1 MFVLLTTF
9 TAAVLIRSQAAA
21 VPKTTPGAVLS
32 TTQQPMGPF
41 WGIWKRDLKAI
52 TSTIELQTLA
62 SATANFVHKRAALDT
77 ISTSV
82 PFRTFVTRDIEKREV
97 TSSTGTTVEDV
108 RSTAVLSTAPGVSL
122 APREADEEDDE
133 AATKA
138 SSGKSSTKEVS
149 ERDDEDASEA
159 QSSTSNAS
167 TSVVPLSTVIMATHL
182 EQGAVTRGNVA
193 EASTAAFVATASES
207 ASVKPS
213 KVASP

>member
-1 MFVLLTTF
+1 MSPTKMFVLLTTF
-9 TAAVLIRSQAAA
+9 AAAVLTRSQAAA
-21 VPKTTPGAVLS
+21 VPKTTPLAVLS

-41 WGIWKRDLKAI
+41 WGIWKRDLNAI
-52 TSTIELQTLA
+52 TSTFELPTIA
-62 SATANFVHKRAALDT
+62 SATADSVHKRDASDT
-77 ISTSV
+77 IGTSV
-82 PFRTFVTRDIEKREV
+82 PFRTFVTRDVEKREV

-122 APREADEEDDE
+122 VPREADEEDDE

-159 QSSTSNAS
+159 QSSTSKAS
-167 TSVVPLSTVIMATHL
+167 TSMVTQSTVIMATHL

-193 EASTAAFVATASES
+193 EDSTAASVSTASES
-207 ASVKPS
+207 AQV
-213 KVASP
+213 